1 MSEETISIHKLSEL
15 SDDQRKALLKRAEN
29 DLGSF
34 MEMVN
39 PIIDAVR
46 KDGDRALADFANKF
60 DKAPLAPDQIR
71 ATPEEFAAA
80 HESVTPELIET
91 LEFAAANIRHFH
103 EKQMPESLV
112 LHETHPGVL
121 VGDRWNA
128 IDSVACYVP
137 RGKGS
142 FPSSVLMTAIPAK
155 VAGVNKVI
163 VITPPGPGGAVD
175 PATLVAAEIAGVHD
189 VFKCGG
195 AQGIAAVAY
204 GTHTVPKCDKVVGP
218 GSPWVVAAKKQLS
231 SVIDPGSPAGPSEL
245 IIFSDGSV
253 PPELVALDLCVESEH
268 GPDSSVFFVTDNEDF
283 AHAVASQIPR
293 LWSKMGEIRSGYSQT
308 VLSGP
313 RGGIIIA
320 SANEDAVAFIN
331 DYAPEHLAVLTE
343 NAWQYL
349 PSFKHAGEIL
359 LGPHSAIS
367 VANFVLGPS
376 HVLPT
381 GAAAKTTSPLAVF
394 DFLKRTSIA
403 SLTQNAYHT
412 FAGHAES
419 LARYEGFDGH
429 ANAVSTMRSE
439 ALDLAQLHMGDV
451 QAAAPS

>member
-1 MSEETISIHKLSEL
+1 MSDTLVSIHTLSAL
-15 SDDQRKALLKRAEN
+15 DDAQRKALLQRTES
-29 DLGSF
+29 DLSAF
-34 MEMVN
+34 IDKVN
-39 PIIDAVR
+39 PIIEAVR
-46 KDGDRALADFANKF
+46 IDGDAALADFARQF
-60 DKAPLAPDQIR
+60 DKAQVAADQLR
-71 ATPEEFAAA
+71 ATTEEFSAARA
-80 HESVTPELIET
+80 SIDPELITT
-91 LEFAAANIRHFH
+91 LEFAAGNIRHFH
-103 EKQMPESLV
+103 EKQMPETLV
-112 LHETHPGVL
+112 LHETHRGVL

-155 VAGVNKVI
+155 VAGVRKVVI
-163 VITPPGPGGAVD
+163 ITPPGPDGTVD
-175 PATLVAAEIAGVHD
+175 PATLVAAEIAGVSD

-195 AQGIAAVAY
+195 AQAIAAVAF
-204 GTHTVPKCDKVVGP
+204 GTQTVPKCDKVVGP

-231 SVIDPGSPAGPSEL
+231 SLIDPGSPAGPSEL

-253 PPELVALDLCVESEH
+253 PAELVALDLCVESEH
-268 GPDSSVFFVTDNEDF
+268 GPDSSVFFVTDNADF
-283 AHAVASQIPR
+283 ANAVASCVPA
-293 LWSKMGEIRSGYSQT
+293 LWSRMGNIRAQYSKT

-313 RGGIIIA
+313 RGGIVIA
-320 SANEDAVAFIN
+320 RTRADALAFVN
-331 DYAPEHLAVLTE
+331 DYAPEHLAVLAD

-349 PSFKHAGEIL
+349 ACFEHAGEIL

-381 GAAAKTTSPLAVF
+381 GGAAKTTSPLSVF

-403 SLTQNAYHT
+403 SLSKEAYGG
-412 FAGHAES
+412 FAAHAER

-429 ANAVSTMRSE
+429 ANAVSTIRDE
-439 ALDLAQLHMGDV
+439 ALRS
-451 QAAAPS
+451 AAGAST

>member
-1 MSEETISIHKLSEL
+1 MSDIPISIHKLGEL
-15 SDDQRKALLKRAEN
+15 NETERKNLLQRTEN
-29 DLGSF
+29 DLSGF
-34 MEMVN
+34 MEKVT
-39 PIIDAVR
+39 PIIEAVR
-46 KDGDRALADFANKF
+46 RDGDKALADFANKF
-60 DKAPLAPDQIR
+60 DRSPITADQIR
-71 ATPEEFAAA
+71 ATPSEFATARA
-80 HESVTPELIET
+80 SVDQELIET
-91 LEFAAANIRHFH
+91 LKFAAGNIRHFH
-103 EKQMPESLV
+103 EKQMPETLA

-128 IDSVACYVP
+128 IESVACYVP

-142 FPSSVLMTAIPAK
+142 FPSSDLMTAIPAK
-155 VAGVNKVI
+155 VAGVKKVI
-163 VITPPGPGGAVD
+163 VITPPGPDGTVD
-175 PATLVAAEIAGVHD
+175 PATLVAAEIAGVSD

-204 GTHTVPKCDKVVGP
+204 GTQTVPKCDKVVGP

-245 IIFSDGSV
+245 IIFSDGTV

-283 AHAVASQIPR
+283 ARAVASHVPSY
-293 LWSKMGEIRSGYSQT
+293 WSQMGDIRAQYSKT
-308 VLSGP
+308 VLTGQ
-313 RGGIIIA
+313 RGGIVVA
-320 SANEDAVAFIN
+320 GTREDAFAFVN
-331 DYAPEHLAVLTE
+331 DYAPEHLAVLAD

-349 PSFKHAGEIL
+349 TCFEHAGEIL

-403 SLTQNAYHT
+403 SLTENAYLG
-412 FAGHAES
+412 FAGHAER

-429 ANAVSTMRSE
+429 ANAVSAIRGEAMR
-439 ALDLAQLHMGDV
+439 
-451 QAAAPS
+451 APASAV

>member
-1 MSEETISIHKLSEL
+1 MSETPISIHKLCDLDEA
-15 SDDQRKALLKRAEN
+15 QRKSLLQRTEN
-29 DLGSF
+29 DLSAF
-34 MEMVN
+34 MEKVI

-46 KDGDRALADFANKF
+46 RDGDKALADFANRF
-60 DKAPLAPDQIR
+60 DKAPIAADQIR
-71 ATPEEFAAA
+71 ATPGEFAAA
-80 HESVTPELIET
+80 RASIDRELIET
-91 LEFAAANIRHFH
+91 LEFAAKNIRHFH
-103 EKQMPESLV
+103 ERQMPETLA

-155 VAGVNKVI
+155 VAGVKKVV
-163 VITPPGPGGAVD
+163 VITPPGPDGTVD
-175 PATLVAAEIAGVHD
+175 PATLVAAEIAGVAD

-195 AQGIAAVAY
+195 AQGIAAVAF
-204 GTHTVPKCDKVVGP
+204 GTQTVPKCDKVVGP

-245 IIFSDGSV
+245 IVFSDGTV

-268 GPDSSVFFVTDNEDF
+268 GPDSSVFFVTDSEDF
-283 AHAVASQIPR
+283 AHAVASRIPAF
-293 LWSKMGEIRSGYSQT
+293 WSQMGDVRAQYSKT

-313 RGGIIIA
+313 RGGIVVTRTK
-320 SANEDAVAFIN
+320 EEAFAFVN
-331 DYAPEHLAVLTE
+331 DYAPEHLAVLAD

-349 PSFKHAGEIL
+349 TRFEHAGEIL

-367 VANFVLGPS
+367 IANFVLGPS

-381 GAAAKTTSPLAVF
+381 GAAAKTMSPLAVF

-403 SLTQNAYHT
+403 SLSEAAYES
-412 FAGHAES
+412 FAGHAER

-429 ANAVSTMRSE
+429 ANAVSSIR
-439 ALDLAQLHMGDV
+439 DKVLH
-451 QAAAPS
+451 AAARTA

>member
-1 MSEETISIHKLSEL
+1 MSDTPISIHRLSEL
-15 SDDQRKALLKRAEN
+15 TAVQRKGLLQRTEN
-29 DLGSF
+29 DLSSF
-34 MEMVN
+34 MEKVV

-46 KDGDRALADFANKF
+46 RDGDKALADFANKF
-60 DKAPLAPDQIR
+60 DKAPITSSQLR

-80 HESVTPELIET
+80 RASVAPELTET
-91 LEFAAANIRHFH
+91 LEFAAGNIRHFH
-103 EKQMPESLV
+103 ERQMPETLA

-155 VAGVNKVI
+155 VAGVKKVV
-163 VITPPGPGGAVD
+163 VITPPGPDGTVD
-175 PATLVAAEIAGVHD
+175 PATLVAAEISGITD

-195 AQGIAAVAY
+195 AQGIAAVAF
-204 GTHTVPKCDKVVGP
+204 GTKTVPKCDKIVGP

-245 IIFSDGSV
+245 IVFSDGTV
-253 PPELVALDLCVESEH
+253 PAELVALDLCVESEH
-268 GPDSSVFFVTDNEDF
+268 GPDSSVFFVTDSEEF
-283 AHAVASQIPR
+283 AHTVASHIPG
-293 LWSKMGEIRSGYSQT
+293 LWAQMGDARAQYSKT
-308 VLSGP
+308 VLTGP
-313 RGGIIIA
+313 RGGIV
-320 SANEDAVAFIN
+320 VADTREEAFAFVN
-331 DYAPEHLAVLTE
+331 DYAPEHLAVLAD

-349 PSFKHAGEIL
+349 SRFEHAGEIL

-381 GAAAKTTSPLAVF
+381 GAAAKTMSPLAVF

-403 SLTQNAYHT
+403 SLSEEAYHG
-412 FAGHAES
+412 FAGHAER

-429 ANAVSTMRSE
+429 ANAVSPLRNK
-439 ALDLAQLHMGDV
+439 ALHPLASV
-451 QAAAPS
+451 A

>member
-1 MSEETISIHKLSEL
+1 MSDSPVSIHKL
-15 SDDQRKALLKRAEN
+15 DQLNETERKNLLQRTEN
-29 DLGSF
+29 DLSTF
-34 MEMVN
+34 MDKVI
-39 PIIDAVR
+39 PIIEAVR
-46 KDGDRALADFANKF
+46 CDGDKALADFANKF
-60 DKAPLAPDQIR
+60 DKSPITADQIR

-80 HESVTPELIET
+80 RASVDQELIET
-91 LEFAAANIRHFH
+91 LKFAAGNIRLFH
-103 EKQMPESLV
+103 EKQMPETLA
-112 LHETHPGVL
+112 LHETHAGVL

-155 VAGVNKVI
+155 VAGVKKVI
-163 VITPPGPGGAVD
+163 VITPPGPDGTVD
-175 PATLVAAEIAGVHD
+175 PATLVAAEIAGVSD

-204 GTHTVPKCDKVVGP
+204 GTKTVPKCDKVVGP

-245 IIFSDGSV
+245 IIFSDGTV

-268 GPDSSVFFVTDNEDF
+268 GPDSSVFFVTDNEEF
-283 AHAVASQIPR
+283 ARAVASHVPSY
-293 LWSKMGEIRSGYSQT
+293 WSQMGDVRAQYSRT
-308 VLSGP
+308 VLTGQ
-313 RGGIIIA
+313 RGGIV
-320 SANEDAVAFIN
+320 VAGTREEAFAYVN
-331 DYAPEHLAVLTE
+331 DYAPEHLAVLAD

-349 PSFKHAGEIL
+349 TRFEHAGEIL
-359 LGPHSAIS
+359 LGSHSAIS

-381 GAAAKTTSPLAVF
+381 GGAAKTTSPLAVF

-403 SLTQNAYHT
+403 SLTEGAYQG
-412 FAGHAES
+412 FAAHAER

-429 ANAVSTMRSE
+429 ANAVSAIRNQALRSP
-439 ALDLAQLHMGDV
+439 AKFV
-451 QAAAPS
+451 